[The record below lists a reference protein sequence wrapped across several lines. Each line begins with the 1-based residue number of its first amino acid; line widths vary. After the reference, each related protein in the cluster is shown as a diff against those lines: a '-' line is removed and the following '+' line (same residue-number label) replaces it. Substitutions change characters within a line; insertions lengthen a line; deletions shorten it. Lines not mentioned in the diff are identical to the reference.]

1 MLTGTGQRAVTDR
14 VRRIYRQIQA
24 VVISPQSF
32 FVRNQTVERPVDIVA
47 ESCEKDLQR
56 GIWIMKKISS
66 YIWDYKFSYLGAI
79 ASLLIAVTLDM
90 MGPRLMALV
99 VDDVIVGGNITELKY
114 LLLGFLGVG
123 IGRCVFQYVK
133 EYTFDKNG
141 IRISAD
147 MRRDLFRHV
156 QGLSADFFDRTNT
169 GELMARVKEDIDRI
183 WDAIGYV
190 GMLLIEVIYH
200 TSIILISM
208 YLLNWKL
215 ALLPTAAML
224 MCGTIALLMERKL
237 GKVYEEI
244 SEENARL
251 NTVAE
256 ENLAGV
262 RTVKAFAREKHEIG
276 KFLSHNKRY
285 YELNMQQSRVFV
297 RYYPFFSVVSKV
309 LPILT
314 ILVGGGFVIK
324 GQMTLGQMTAFV
336 EYSTNIVWPMEM
348 LGWLTNSFSAA
359 VASNKKVRKI
369 YEEKPTIMENAE
381 PVRIEQVAGKVCF
394 DHVSFHKADM
404 YEILHD
410 ISFTVEA
417 GRTLGIMGATGA
429 GKTSIV
435 QLLQRMYDATEG
447 AVYLDDVNIKEL
459 SLEQLRTSVSYV
471 MQDVFLFSDTINDNI
486 KLGKKERLDFKTV
499 RRASVQAQASDF
511 IERMEETYDTVIG
524 ERGVGLSGGQKQ
536 RISIARALAKRDPI
550 LVLDDSTSALDM
562 ETEQMIQQTLRELE
576 GTTKII
582 IAHRISAVRH
592 ADEIIVLENG
602 SIAERGTH
610 EELLAKRGLY
620 FETYESQYGD
630 MDTAAILQ
638 QTINLL
644 PETGNSKETVT
655 EAEKQKG
662 GETYGSQL
670 I

>member
-1 MLTGTGQRAVTDR
+1 
-14 VRRIYRQIQA
+14 
-24 VVISPQSF
+24 
-32 FVRNQTVERPVDIVA
+32 
-47 ESCEKDLQR
+47 
-56 GIWIMKKISS
+56 MKKISS

-99 VDDVIVGGNITELKY
+99 VDDVIVGGNIAELKY

-215 ALLPTAAML
+215 ALLPTAAMV

-237 GKVYEEI
+237 GQVYEEI

-369 YEEKPTIMENAE
+369 YEEKPTITENAE

-447 AVYLDDVNIKEL
+447 AIYLDGVNIKEL

-630 MDTAAILQ
+630 MDTAAVLQ

-662 GETYGSQL
+662 GETDGSQF

>member
-1 MLTGTGQRAVTDR
+1 
-14 VRRIYRQIQA
+14 
-24 VVISPQSF
+24 
-32 FVRNQTVERPVDIVA
+32 
-47 ESCEKDLQR
+47 
-56 GIWIMKKISS
+56 MKKISS

-99 VDDVIVGGNITELKY
+99 VDDVIVGGNIAELKY

-215 ALLPTAAML
+215 ALLPTAAMV

-237 GKVYEEI
+237 GQVYEEI

-369 YEEKPTIMENAE
+369 YEEKPTITENAE

-447 AVYLDDVNIKEL
+447 AIYLDDVNIKEL

-486 KLGKKERLDFKTV
+486 KLGKKERLDFQTV

-630 MDTAAILQ
+630 MDTAAAWQ

-644 PETGNSKETVT
+644 PETGNRKETVT